1 MGETL
6 KSEARSA
13 NLLSVNAALV
23 IVGAGDG
30 TRLGAPVRKALVT
43 IGDRTLVE
51 RSAAAFL
58 GIAGIVDRVVVLHPE
73 DAARAKA
80 TGLESRLAA
89 LSVRAIVAGGRTRQD
104 SVLTGVRA
112 TLATAKNVLV
122 HDAARPFV
130 SAERVEDLLVELK
143 TWPAALLAIRPS
155 ATVKRVAH
163 DGSVLSTLPRNE
175 IRLATTPQGGR
186 RAELLRLLEDAVR
199 QKHEVTDEAS
209 LFERAGVTPKV
220 VDDDPTNI
228 KITSPEDLELARGLV
243 PDEAPR
249 VGHGYDIH
257 RLVAGR
263 RLVLAGVVIPHDL
276 GLDGH
281 SDADVLLHAVIE
293 AVLGAAG
300 MPDIGEIF
308 PDTDPRYRN
317 ASSVDMLRYV
327 LSLIGDRHLRVAQ
340 VDCSVLAERPKI
352 APHRPQIA
360 ASLRSLL
367 SLPDG
372 RVSVKARTNE
382 GLDAVGRGEAIA
394 AHAIAVLIP
403 GAVTAK

>member
-1 MGETL
+1 MT
-6 KSEARSA
+6 
-13 NLLSVNAALV
+13 AALV
-23 IVGAGDG
+23 IVGAGEG
-30 TRLGAPVRKALVT
+30 TRFGGPVRKALVT

-51 RSAAAFL
+51 RSAAAFA
-58 GIAGIVDRVVVLHPE
+58 GVAGIVDRVVVLHPE
-73 DAARAKA
+73 DAPRAQASGLAAR
-80 TGLESRLAA
+80 LSA

-104 SVLTGVRA
+104 SVLAGVRA
-112 TLATAKNVLV
+112 TQASVKNVLV

-130 SAERVEDLLVELK
+130 NPERVLDLLDALK
-143 TWPAALLAIRPS
+143 ESRAALLAIRPS
-155 ATVKRVAH
+155 ATVKRVRH
-163 DGSVLSTLPRNE
+163 DGVVLSTLPRGE

-186 RAELLRLLEDAVR
+186 RADLLRLLEDAVR
-199 QKHEVTDEAS
+199 EKHEVTDEAS
-209 LFERAGVTPKV
+209 LFERAGIPPQA

-263 RLVLAGVVIPHDL
+263 KLILGGVPIPHDL

-281 SDADVLLHAVIE
+281 SDADVLLHAVME
-293 AVLGAAG
+293 AILGAAG

-317 ASSVDMLRYV
+317 AASSDMLRYV
-327 LSLIGDRHLRVAQ
+327 VSLLGDRSLRVAQ
-340 VDCSVLAERPKI
+340 IDCSVLAERPKL
-352 APHRPQIA
+352 APFKPQIA

-367 SLPDG
+367 ALPEG

-394 AHAIAVLIP
+394 AHAIAVLVP
-403 GAVTAK
+403 GVTPPSSVPSRVS